1 MSPRIR
7 KLVGTV
13 LLLVVLAIYALLVAV
28 AASAVL
34 TGNNKIVEMLFY
46 AIAGV
51 AWVVPAGYLIRWMY
65 ATPKQASR

>member
-1 MSPRIR
+1 MTPRIK

-13 LLLVVLAIYALLVAV
+13 LLLVVLAIYSLLVAV

-34 TGNNKIVEMLFY
+34 TGNNKIVELFFY

-51 AWVVPAGYLIRWMY
+51 AWVLPAGYLIRWMY
-65 ATPKQASR
+65 TPPRPSR